1 MRNLII
7 FFVFTLSAIHTKAFM
22 LSQTKMNSICRS
34 NSLSNLK
41 MGLFDFLSP
50 KPKPTASARHIL
62 VKGPEAK
69 TFLEDLK
76 PKLMSSSNIE
86 QAFAEAASEY
96 STCPSKQ
103 KGGALGT
110 FKKGMMVPAFDKVV
124 FTEAVGE
131 IHGPVMTPFG
141 YHLILIQEREDVSA

>member
-1 MRNLII
+1 
-7 FFVFTLSAIHTKAFM
+7 
-22 LSQTKMNSICRS
+22 
-34 NSLSNLK
+34 

-69 TFLEDLK
+69 NFLEDLK
-76 PKLMSSSNIE
+76 PKLISSSNPE

-110 FKKGMMVPAFDKVV
+110 FQKGMMVPAFDKVV
-124 FTEAVGE
+124 FSEAVGE

-141 YHLILIQEREDVSA
+141 YHLILIQEREDVSS